1 MTSRKLVIIGLDAAD
16 YQLTQAL
23 VRDGRMPRLAAMAG
37 SGCFSRLAS
46 VFPPQTAPAWTSI
59 TTGVNPG
66 KHGIYYFYNFSK
78 LPLTIIN
85 STDTSTPRIW
95 DYVGAAGGRS
105 VVVNVPITYPARP
118 IAGSMISGIPPWF
131 TDAKSAYPGELLARM
146 EKEHY
151 EIDTPMS
158 RSLEREPQE
167 LVRRVADTERRRVD
181 LFLEL
186 LRESEWSF
194 AMVVLT
200 ALDRLQHKVVG
211 KGQEGNEAAV
221 KGYQEIDGI
230 VGRLMDSVGA
240 DANYLVVSDHGFN
253 ERPVAFYPNVW
264 LHEKGYLKRK
274 SSLRYRLEAAAHDA
288 FDGHLLWMPQAVTK
302 RYQGANPVVH
312 TIDQV
317 DLQESRAFVPGTDG
331 VMVVKS
337 KEDQKEIASSLGQLR
352 DDTGQEVCKVYT
364 RDQLYSGERLDSAP
378 ELLIVPRDDIN
389 VRSDPFARTVVTRS
403 GSFPRGNHSS
413 NGILLASGPDIKRSP
428 LSDARLEDIA
438 PTALTLM
445 GIRPEEDMDGNVLD
459 ILLSRGQALERAVP
473 ERDEQAY
480 AFSEEDE
487 KRVIDNLERL
497 GYT

>member
-16 YQLTQAL
+16 YQLTREL
-23 VRDGRMPRLAAMAG
+23 VREEKMPRLAAMG
-37 SGCFSRLAS
+37 RSGCFSRLAS

-66 KHGIYYFYNFSK
+66 KHGIYYFYNFSRV
-78 LPLTIIN
+78 PLTIIN
-85 STDTSTPRIW
+85 STDTKTPRIW

-118 IAGSMISGIPPWF
+118 IPGSMISGIPPWF
-131 TDAKSAYPGELLARM
+131 TDGRSAYPREVLAKM

-158 RSLEREPQE
+158 RSLEREPLE
-167 LVRRVADTERRRVD
+167 LVKRVTETERRRVG

-186 LRESEWSF
+186 LHESEWSF
-194 AMVVLT
+194 SMVVLT

-211 KGQEGNEAAV
+211 KGEGGKEAAV

-230 VGRLMDSVGA
+230 VGDIVASVGT

-253 ERPVAFYPNVW
+253 ERQVAFYPNVW
-264 LHEKGYLKRK
+264 LHRNGYLKRK
-274 SSLRYRLEAAAHDA
+274 SSLRQRLDSAAHDV
-288 FDGHLLWMPQAVTK
+288 FDGHFLWVPRALTK

-317 DLQESRAFVPGTDG
+317 DLGNSRAFVPGTDG
-331 VMVVKS
+331 VMIVKS
-337 KEDQKEIASSLGQLR
+337 KGDRAEIASALGQLR
-352 DDTGQEVCKVYT
+352 DESGQEVCRVYPSE
-364 RDQLYSGERLDSAP
+364 QVYSGERLDSAP
-378 ELLIVPRDDIN
+378 GLLIVPRDDVN
-389 VRSDPFARTVVTRS
+389 VRSDPFAKSVVTRY
-403 GSFPRGNHSS
+403 GNFPRGNHSS
-413 NGILLASGPDIKRSP
+413 NGILFASGPDIKRSN
-428 LSDARLEDIA
+428 LSDARLEDVA
-438 PTALTLM
+438 PTALTIM
-445 GIRPEEDMDGNVLD
+445 GIRPGEDMDGSVLD
-459 ILLSRGQALERAVP
+459 VILSSDEPLERAVP
-473 ERDEQAY
+473 GRDEQVY

>member
-16 YQLTQAL
+16 YQTTQAL
-23 VRDGRMPRLAAMAG
+23 VRDGRMPRLAAMG
-37 SGCFSRLAS
+37 RSGCFSRLAS

-66 KHGIYYFYNFSK
+66 KHGIYYFYNFSR

-85 STDTSTPRIW
+85 STDTATPRIW

-105 VVVNVPITYPARP
+105 VVVNVPITYPAQP
-118 IAGSMISGIPPWF
+118 ISGSMVSGIPPWF
-131 TDAKSAYPGELLARM
+131 TDARSVYPEELLSRL
-146 EKEHY
+146 EREHY
-151 EIDTPMS
+151 ETDTPMS

-167 LVRRVADTERRRVD
+167 LVRRVADTEKRRVD

-211 KGQEGNEAAV
+211 KGEEGREATAR
-221 KGYQEIDGI
+221 GYQEIDGI
-230 VGRLMDSVGA
+230 VGHLVDSVGE
-240 DANYLVVSDHGFN
+240 DTNYIVVSDHGFN

-264 LHEKGYLKRK
+264 LHQKGYLKRK
-274 SSLRYRLEAAAHDA
+274 SSLRYRLDAAAHDL
-288 FDGHLLWMPQAVTK
+288 FDGHFLWVPKAVTK

-317 DLQESRAFVPGTDG
+317 DLESSRAFVPGTDG

-337 KEDQKEIASSLGQLR
+337 KEDRQEIASALGQLR
-352 DDTGQEVCKVYT
+352 DETGQEVCRVYT
-364 RDQLYSGERLDSAP
+364 REQVYSGDRLGSGP
-378 ELLIVPRDDIN
+378 ELLIVPRDDVN
-389 VRSDPFARTVVTRS
+389 VRSDPFARSVVTRS

-413 NGILLASGPDIKRSP
+413 NGILFASGPDIKQSAI
-428 LSDARLEDIA
+428 SDARLEDIA

-445 GIRPEEDMDGNVLD
+445 GIRPEEDMDGGLLD
-459 ILLSRGQALERAVP
+459 ILRSRDQALERAVP
-473 ERDEQAY
+473 KRSEQAY
-480 AFSEEDE
+480 VFSEEDE